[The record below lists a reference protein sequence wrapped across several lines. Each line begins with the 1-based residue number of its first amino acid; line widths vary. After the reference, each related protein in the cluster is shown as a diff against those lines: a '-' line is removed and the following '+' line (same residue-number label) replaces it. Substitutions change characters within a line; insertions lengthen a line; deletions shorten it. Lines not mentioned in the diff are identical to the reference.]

1 MHISQ
6 MQMGGVKCESKKV
19 KCGGR
24 DPATPPL
31 LGGENEDEDVRML
44 GPTGAVAPFQ
54 KLVCSERNF

>member
-1 MHISQ
+1 

-31 LGGENEDEDVRML
+31 LGGENEDEDVRMQ
-44 GPTGAVAPFQ
+44 GPTGAAAPFQ